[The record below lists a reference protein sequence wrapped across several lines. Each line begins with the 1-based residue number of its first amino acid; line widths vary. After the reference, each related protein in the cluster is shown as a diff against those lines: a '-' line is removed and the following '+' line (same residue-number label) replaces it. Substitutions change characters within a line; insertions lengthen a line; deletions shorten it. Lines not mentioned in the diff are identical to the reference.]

1 MQVVYLG
8 LGSNMGDRA
17 DYLFRAISSLV
28 RIISN
33 LKSSSVYETDPRDV
47 LDQPKFLNMVVC
59 GATELSPELLLAEL
73 HSIESACGRN
83 RLVERPKGPRT
94 MDIDL
99 LLYGDLVR
107 TEHAPILPHPRMHER
122 QFVLLPLR
130 ELSPELHEPQSGASY
145 RSILD
150 SLPDQGVYA
159 APAGRYNVWP

>member
-28 RIISN
+28 RI
-33 LKSSSVYETDPRDV
+33 LAELRCSSVYETEPRDMV
-47 LDQPKFLNMVVC
+47 EQPKFLNMVAS
-59 GATELSPELLLAEL
+59 GTTELSPEQLLAEL
-73 HSIESACGRN
+73 HSIESACGRD
-83 RLVERPKGPRT
+83 RLAELPKGPRT

-107 TEHAPILPHPRMHER
+107 RNSAPILPHPRMHER
-122 QFVLLPLR
+122 QFVLMPLCELEPELR
-130 ELSPELHEPQSGASY
+130 EPASGASY
-145 RSILD
+145 QSILD

-159 APAGRYNVWP
+159 TPPARYNVWP